1 MFQLLRHTDTALS
14 NCHHDKHTCT
24 RHRFHIPSPCAHSHH
39 LTQSGPNT
47 GGHNGTLTH
56 AQVLIKNA
64 GTDRRVSMGSWTAIQ
79 GCGCVKQRHSV
90 MQVYALHCSVQMNLS
105 KHTSV
110 YLIFATCFFPQP
122 DCLSLTGMKEKWGVR
137 EGSFKVHRYIYTEI
151 KTE

>member
-110 YLIFATCFFPQP
+110 YLRYVFSPNQTAF
-122 DCLSLTGMKEKWGVR
+122 LNWHERKMGGEGGVFQ
-137 EGSFKVHRYIYTEI
+137 SYTDIYTEI